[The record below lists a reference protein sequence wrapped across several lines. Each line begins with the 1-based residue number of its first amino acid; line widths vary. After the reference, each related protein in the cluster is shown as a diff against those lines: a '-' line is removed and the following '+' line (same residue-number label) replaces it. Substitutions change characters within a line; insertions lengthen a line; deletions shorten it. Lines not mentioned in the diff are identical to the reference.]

1 MRAVVIYRA
10 ESEHARAVEEYLDNF
25 KRQTGR
31 ELETLDPDS
40 KEGRQFCETY
50 DILEYPSILALSD
63 DGHMQNLWRGL
74 PLPTINEV
82 SYYN

>member
-1 MRAVVIYRA
+1 MRAVVIYRP